1 MKYIDAKY
9 ILYFL
14 HVALAP
20 SEVRL
25 VSKRKLDTVS
35 H

>member
-14 HVALAP
+14 HVALAT
-20 SEVRL
+20 
-25 VSKRKLDTVS
+25 KRSAVGQQTET
-35 H
+35 